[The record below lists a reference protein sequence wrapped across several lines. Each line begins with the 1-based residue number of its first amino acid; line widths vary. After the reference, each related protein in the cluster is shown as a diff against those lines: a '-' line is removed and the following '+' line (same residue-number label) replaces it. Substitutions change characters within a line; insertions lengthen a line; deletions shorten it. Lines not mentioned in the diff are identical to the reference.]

1 MTGNPG
7 QRSAAEMHSSGWEGT
22 GDEAG
27 DRARLCSA
35 REQPLWRAA
44 NPHTRALPPGTEPP
58 ITPELSRQEP
68 RQDSKETGQRCLGLS
83 HKIAKN
89 DNTQQI

>member
-35 REQPLWRAA
+35 REQPLRRAA
-44 NPHTRALPPGTEPP
+44 GPHTRALPPGAEPP
-58 ITPELSRQEP
+58 ITPELSHQEP
-68 RQDSKETGQRCLGLS
+68 S
-83 HKIAKN
+83 HPSHQSSPTRN
-89 DNTQQI
+89 